1 MPTYSLPQAIKTMLN
16 TLDGAVIPDD
26 NITYGTRNQY
36 GTLPA
41 ITYQIL
47 SIDTLTVGSTG
58 VLRKA
63 VVEINS
69 ITKEAQT
76 TQELSEAVRA
86 VLTPAEYNEITFDAV
101 VNQNN
106 VLQEPD
112 SGNGEEATPYIAT
125 TTIDIYYKET

>member
-16 TLDGAVIPDD
+16 TLNNTIIADA

-36 GTLPA
+36 GTIPA

-47 SIDTLTVGSTG
+47 SIDTLTVGSSPI
-58 VLRKA
+58 RKA
-63 VVEINS
+63 SVEINS

-86 VLTPAEYNEITFDAV
+86 VLTTGQYNDITFTAV

>member
-16 TLDGAVIPDD
+16 TINNAIVADA

-36 GTLPA
+36 GTIPA

-47 SIDTLTVGSTG
+47 SIDTLTVGSSPI
-58 VLRKA
+58 RKA
-63 VVEINS
+63 SVEINS

-76 TQELSEAVRA
+76 TQELSEAVRG
-86 VLTPAEYNEITFDAV
+86 VLTTGQYNDITFTAV

>member
-16 TLDGAVIPDD
+16 TMNNTTIADA

-47 SIDTLTVGSTG
+47 SIDTLTVGSSPI
-58 VLRKA
+58 RKA
-63 VVEINS
+63 SVEINS

-86 VLTPAEYNEITFDAV
+86 VLEPAEYNDITFTAV

>member
-1 MPTYSLPQAIKTMLN
+1 MPTYSMPQAIKTMLN
-16 TLDGAVIPDD
+16 TINNTIIADD

-47 SIDTLTVGSTG
+47 SIDTLTVGSSPI
-58 VLRKA
+58 RKA
-63 VVEINS
+63 SVEINS

-86 VLTPAEYNEITFDAV
+86 VLTPNQYNDITFTAV

>member
-16 TLDGAVIPDD
+16 TIGDAIIADD

-47 SIDTLTVGSTG
+47 SIDTLTVGSAP
-58 VLRKA
+58 LRKA

-76 TQELSEAVRA
+76 TQELSEAVRG
-86 VLTPAEYNEITFDAV
+86 VLTIAEYNDITFDAI

>member
-16 TLDGAVIPDD
+16 TINNTIIADD

-47 SIDTLTVGSTG
+47 SIDTLTIGSEP
-58 VLRKA
+58 LRKA
-63 VVEINS
+63 SVEINS

-76 TQELSEAVRA
+76 TQELSEAVRG
-86 VLTPAEYNEITFDAV
+86 VLTPAEYNDITFTAV

>member
-1 MPTYSLPQAIKTMLN
+1 MPTYSLPQAIKTMLHGMNN
-16 TLDGAVIPDD
+16 TTIADA

-41 ITYQIL
+41 ITFQIN
-47 SIDTLTVGSTG
+47 SIETLTVGASPI
-58 VLRKA
+58 RKA
-63 VVEINS
+63 SVEINS

-86 VLTPAEYNEITFDAV
+86 VLTPAEYNDITFTAV

-106 VLQEPD
+106 VLQEPE

>member
-16 TLDGAVIPDD
+16 TINNAIVTDA

-36 GTLPA
+36 GTIPA

-47 SIDTLTVGSTG
+47 SIDTLTVGSSPI
-58 VLRKA
+58 RKA
-63 VVEINS
+63 SVEINS

-76 TQELSEAVRA
+76 TQELSEAVRG
-86 VLTPAEYNEITFDAV
+86 VLTTGQYNDITFTAV

>member
-16 TLDGAVIPDD
+16 GMSNVTIPDD

-41 ITYQIL
+41 ITFQIN
-47 SIDTLTVGSTG
+47 SIETLTVGASPI
-58 VLRKA
+58 RKA
-63 VVEINS
+63 SVEINS

-86 VLTPAEYNEITFDAV
+86 VLTPAEYNEITFAAV

>member
-16 TLDGAVIPDD
+16 TLDGTVIPDD

>member
-16 TLDGAVIPDD
+16 TLNNTLIADD

-41 ITYQIL
+41 ITYQIN
-47 SIDTLTVGSTG
+47 SIETLTVGATG

-63 VVEINS
+63 NVEINS
-69 ITKEAQT
+69 ITTEAQK
-76 TQELSEAVRA
+76 TQELSEAVRG
-86 VLTPAEYNEITFDAV
+86 VLTPAEYNDITFTAV

-106 VLQEPD
+106 ILQEPD

>member
-16 TLDGAVIPDD
+16 GLDGAVIPDD

-47 SIDTLTVGSTG
+47 SIETLTVGASPI
-58 VLRKA
+58 RKA
-63 VVEINS
+63 SVEINS

-76 TQELSEAVRA
+76 TQELSEAVRG
-86 VLTPAEYNEITFDAV
+86 VLTPAEYNDITFTAV

>member
-16 TLDGAVIPDD
+16 TINNALVPDD

-63 VVEINS
+63 SVEINS

-86 VLTPAEYNEITFDAV
+86 VLEPAEYNDITFTAV

>member
-16 TLDGAVIPDD
+16 TLDNTLIADA

-41 ITYQIL
+41 ITYQIN
-47 SIDTLTVGSTG
+47 SIETLTVGASPI
-58 VLRKA
+58 RKA
-63 VVEINS
+63 SVEINS

-76 TQELSEAVRA
+76 TQELSEAVRG
-86 VLTPAEYNEITFDAV
+86 VLTPAEYNDITFTAV

-106 VLQEPD
+106 ILQEPD

>member
-1 MPTYSLPQAIKTMLN
+1 MLS
-16 TLDGAVIPDD
+16 TLDDGTVPDTS
-26 NITYGTRNQY
+26 ITYGTRNQY

-47 SIDTLTVGSTG
+47 SHETLTVGAAP
-58 VLRKA
+58 LRKA
-63 VVEINS
+63 TVEINS

-76 TQELSEAVRA
+76 TQELSEAVKA
-86 VLTPAEYNEITFDAV
+86 TFDPDTYDSLEFQAI

-106 VLQEPD
+106 ILQEPE

-125 TTIDIYYKET
+125 TTIDIYYKETT

>member
-1 MPTYSLPQAIKTMLN
+1 MPTYSMPQAIKTMLN
-16 TLDGAVIPDD
+16 TINNAIVADA

-47 SIDTLTVGSTG
+47 SIDTLTVGATD
-58 VLRKA
+58 VLRKSS
-63 VVEINS
+63 VEINS

-86 VLTPAEYNEITFDAV
+86 VLTTGQYNDITFTAV

>member
-16 TLDGAVIPDD
+16 TINNTIIADD

-47 SIDTLTVGSTG
+47 SIETLTVGASPI
-58 VLRKA
+58 RKA
-63 VVEINS
+63 SVEINS

-86 VLTPAEYNEITFDAV
+86 VLTPDEYNDITFTAV